1 MKNELRKKYL
11 LVRNDIKN
19 KSKKNQI
26 IYEKVINNIYVE
38 NSETILIYVS
48 KDSEVDT
55 INLIKYFLKSKKVA
69 VPKVNNN
76 IIEFFYI
83 NSLDDLEEGS
93 FHVLEPTT
101 NEKVTNFN
109 NVVCITPGICFS
121 KEGYRIGYGKG
132 YYDRFFSKHK
142 VYAIGLCYQECL
154 INDNFNDNYDIK
166 VNEVISE
173 I

>member
-11 LVRNDIKN
+11 LVRNNIKN
-19 KSKKNQI
+19 KSKKDKI

-55 INLIKYFLKSKKVA
+55 INLIKYFLKFKKVA

-101 NEKVTNFN
+101 REKVTNFAKA
-109 NVVCITPGICFS
+109 VCITPGICFN
-121 KEGYRIGYGKG
+121 KEGFRLGYGKG